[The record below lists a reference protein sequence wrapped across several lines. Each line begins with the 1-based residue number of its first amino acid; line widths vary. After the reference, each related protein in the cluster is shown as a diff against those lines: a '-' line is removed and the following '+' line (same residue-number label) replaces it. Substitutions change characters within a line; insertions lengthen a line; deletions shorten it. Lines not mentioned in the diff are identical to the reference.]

1 MERGGE
7 AMSTK
12 KKAAGALPAG
22 LDAIIKKAVEAALQ
36 AGRAAQRAESLEP
49 YKQTERR
56 LYALPHLEE
65 KIAADK
71 ENLEF
76 YTQSGEGFTF
86 HQGTSKSIVRF
97 ERTGYRVSQE
107 DIREAM
113 IKDLESRIA
122 ADEEEVQV
130 VRAALRAIEAD
141 YYFPAVEGK
150 YLLGKDDDNIGE
162 DLACDASTV
171 RRNRGRLVRIVAIR
185 LYGIIAI

>member
-1 MERGGE
+1 
-7 AMSTK
+7 MSTK

-36 AGRAAQRAESLEP
+36 AGRAAQKAEALEP

-76 YTQSGEGFTF
+76 YTQGGEGISS

-107 DIREAM
+107 DIEEAM

-122 ADEEEVQV
+122 ADEEEVRI
-130 VRAALRAIEAD
+130 VRGALGAIVND
-141 YYFPAVEGK
+141 YYYPVVDGRYFRDEPDETIADT
-150 YLLGKDDDNIGE
+150 LN
-162 DLACDASTV
+162 CDPSTV
-171 RRNRGRLVRIVAIR
+171 RKHRGRLVRIVSIR
-185 LYGIIAI
+185 LYGVDAVR